1 MRRRMFKS
9 KIHRATVTGADL
21 HYVGSVT
28 IDPDLMDAADILD
41 GEQVHLVDIDNGS
54 RLETY
59 VIQGQRGSGDMCVNG
74 AAARLVRPGDK
85 VIVITYADYEEAE
98 LECYEPKVV
107 HVDSRN
113 RPVPRDK
120 AVPHPGPDN
129 PAPVRYVE
137 IELN

>member
-9 KIHRATVTGADL
+9 KVHRATVTAADL
-21 HYVGSVT
+21 HYVGSIT

-59 VIQGQRGSGDMCVNG
+59 VIQGRRGSGDMCVNG
-74 AAARLVRPGDK
+74 AAARLVQPGDK
-85 VIVITYADYEEAE
+85 IILITYADYEEAE
-98 LECYEPKVV
+98 LEDYEPKVV

-113 RPVPRDK
+113 RPVPPDQ

-129 PAPVRYVE
+129 PAPIRYVE